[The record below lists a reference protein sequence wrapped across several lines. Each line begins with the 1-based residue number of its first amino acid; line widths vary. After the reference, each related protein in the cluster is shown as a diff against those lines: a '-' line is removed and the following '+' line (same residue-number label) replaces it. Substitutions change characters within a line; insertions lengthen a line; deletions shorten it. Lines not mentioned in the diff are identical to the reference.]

1 VFHNVLLTN
10 LFINKNVYCAIMN
23 ALLVN
28 LSQFVI
34 LAIVDFIFL
43 IISAKILV
51 LLELVQINF

>member
-1 VFHNVLLTN
+1 VFHNALPTN
-10 LFINKNVYCAIMN
+10 LFINKNAYCAIMN

-43 IISAKILV
+43 IINAKILV
-51 LLELVQINF
+51 LLALVQINF